1 MEQLSALETGLG
13 SAAETRIE
21 ASKTTC
27 EINDKNQIE
36 EQFISSHAFHRT
48 TSGRLREIT
57 AGMQFEL
64 GNIEFFDSTTQEQ
77 QYRLHPVTIHNKTDN
92 SKSKAHG

>member
-1 MEQLSALETGLG
+1 MEQLSALGTGLG
-13 SAAETRIE
+13 TTVKTRIE

-27 EINDKNQIE
+27 EIDDKNQIE

-48 TSGRLREIT
+48 HGGRVREIT
-57 AGMQFEL
+57 AGIQFEL
-64 GNIEFFDSTTQEQ
+64 GNIEFFDSVAQE